1 MGGAAVFG
9 KILRF
14 RLWRRG
20 PKASILVILATAGLT
35 GSFVVTDGPS
45 GNGSDSQAQELRT
58 PMPGIQ
64 EIASL
69 PEPPAPAES
78 LQALPV
84 PADPAPAA
92 VAPPPSPA
100 PTPAPVAAVTTPPST
115 SVAVPPVEST
125 KVQPDLRPLVA
136 SSAPLAASTPVRIDI
151 AAVGITARI
160 GPLGL
165 NPDGTLEVPTDFARA
180 GWYTGR
186 PTPGEAGPAVIVAHR
201 ASRRGGPGAFWKL
214 PDVQPGQQIVVTRAD
229 RRRVLFS
236 VERIEQH
243 RKDAFPTEAVYGPTD
258 DTVLRVITCGG
269 PFDPAL
275 GDHYRDNVIVF
286 ARMTGWA

>member
-1 MGGAAVFG
+1 M
-9 KILRF
+9 
-14 RLWRRG
+14 
-20 PKASILVILATAGLT
+20 LVTAGFT
-35 GSFVVTDGPS
+35 GSLIVAERPS
-45 GNGSDSQAQELRT
+45 GKGSDPQARESQA

-69 PEPPAPAES
+69 PEPPPAPTGS
-78 LQALPV
+78 LQEPV
-84 PADPAPAA
+84 PADPVPV
-92 VAPPPSPA
+92 VAPA
-100 PTPAPVAAVTTPPST
+100 PTPAPAVVPPPASVAPRPVPST
-115 SVAVPPVEST
+115 AVR
-125 KVQPDLRPLVA
+125 PDLHPQVA
-136 SSAPLAASTPVRIDI
+136 SSAPLEASTPVRVDI
-151 AAVGITARI
+151 AAVGVTAPI

-165 NPDGTLEVPTDFARA
+165 NRDGTLEVPANFARA

-229 RRRVLFS
+229 RRRVLFA
-236 VERIEQH
+236 VERVEQH
-243 RKDAFPTEAVYGPTD
+243 RKDAFPTEAVYGPT
-258 DTVLRVITCGG
+258 TETALRLITCGG
-269 PFDPAL
+269 PFEPAL

>member
-1 MGGAAVFG
+1 M
-9 KILRF
+9 
-14 RLWRRG
+14 
-20 PKASILVILATAGLT
+20 LVTAGFT
-35 GSFVVTDGPS
+35 GSLIVAERPAGK
-45 GNGSDSQAQELRT
+45 GSDPQTRESQA

-69 PEPPAPAES
+69 PEPPPAPTAA
-78 LQALPV
+78 LQEPV
-84 PADPAPAA
+84 PADPIPV

-100 PTPAPVAAVTTPPST
+100 PAPAVAPPPATVAPRPVPST
-115 SVAVPPVEST
+115 A
-125 KVQPDLRPLVA
+125 VQPDLHPQVA
-136 SSAPLAASTPVRIDI
+136 SSAPLEASAPVRVDI
-151 AAVGITARI
+151 AAVGVTAKI

-165 NPDGTLEVPTDFARA
+165 NPDGTLEVPGNFARA

-229 RRRVLFS
+229 GRRVLFA
-236 VERIEQH
+236 VDRVEQH
-243 RKDAFPTEAVYGPTD
+243 RKDAFPTAAVYGPT
-258 DTVLRVITCGG
+258 TETALRLITCGG
-269 PFDPAL
+269 PFEPAL